1 MLLQLR
7 WLGRGR
13 PAVCAQTQNLRE
25 RGPARAPRLPPPAP
39 ALSLALPT
47 PRAVWPPPG
56 SLATPRVP
64 SARAPGSR
72 RGGDVRSQGRQ
83 AVRGVCVVC
92 VFAALAHKTLDQIR
106 QPGRSVRSRGRN
118 LEVWGSRWSSSGP
131 GTVPARASG
140 CSPEEQNR
148 GLSPVALQTAPVSV
162 EHSGAHHVRGAS
174 LAPQAPREGARIA
187 ATLQVVRET
196 GVS

>member
-1 MLLQLR
+1 MAREGTSCCLR
-7 WLGRGR
+7 TDTEPQGER
-13 PAVCAQTQNLRE
+13 PGPCSAAPPSRPGPVSGPPHAQ
-25 RGPARAPRLPPPAP
+25 G
-39 ALSLALPT
+39 SLASSWLPGH
-47 PRAVWPPPG
+47 APG
-56 SLATPRVP
+56 SLCQSSWVQTGWGREVP
-64 SARAPGSR
+64 GPSSCEGC
-72 RGGDVRSQGRQ
+72 
-83 AVRGVCVVC
+83 VCGMCVC
-92 VFAALAHKTLDQIR
+92 SIAHKTLDQIR
-106 QPGRSVRSRGRN
+106 QPGRSFRSRGRN
-118 LEVWGSRWSSSGP
+118 LEVWGSRRSSSGP

-148 GLSPVALQTAPVSV
+148 ALSPVALQTAPVSV

>member
-7 WLGRGR
+7 WLGRAR

-47 PRAVWPPPG
+47 PRAGWPPPG

-118 LEVWGSRWSSSGP
+118 LEVWGSRRSSSGP
-131 GTVPARASG
+131 GTVPARVFSRGAESSSVPG
-140 CSPEEQNR
+140 RPPDGTSVGRTFRGSPRAGRIPRPAGPSRRCANR
-148 GLSPVALQTAPVSV
+148 GYFTG
-162 EHSGAHHVRGAS
+162 GA
-174 LAPQAPREGARIA
+174 
-187 ATLQVVRET
+187 
-196 GVS
+196 